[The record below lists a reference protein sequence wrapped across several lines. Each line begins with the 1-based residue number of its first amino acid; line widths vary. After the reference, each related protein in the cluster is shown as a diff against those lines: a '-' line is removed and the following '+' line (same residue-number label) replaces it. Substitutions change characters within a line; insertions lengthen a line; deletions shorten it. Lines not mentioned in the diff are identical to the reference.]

1 MKGGRSD
8 KVTVQMAGKFQMGF
22 WHIRRAGADE
32 RQGSAVGLSMDM
44 ISSANKKVGHG
55 EEKQHTRE

>member
-1 MKGGRSD
+1 MTGD
-8 KVTVQMAGKFQMGF
+8 LQMGF
-22 WHIRRAGADE
+22 RHIRRAGADE
-32 RQGSAVGLSMDM
+32 RQVSAVGPSMDM